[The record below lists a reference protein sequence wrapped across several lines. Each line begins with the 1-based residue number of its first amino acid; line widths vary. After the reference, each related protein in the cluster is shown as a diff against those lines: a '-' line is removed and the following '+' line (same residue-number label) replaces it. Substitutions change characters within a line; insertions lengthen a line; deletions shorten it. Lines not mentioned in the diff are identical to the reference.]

1 MKLVM
6 GCCATL
12 LACALI
18 APAANAAGWPPRPPK
33 PRDTTPPSVPTGLR
47 VASVTEDSVT
57 LTWNA
62 STDNSGSIHHYVVS
76 PGSWHPGNS
85 TTKTIGLLV
94 PSWSQVYR
102 VSAADAAGNESA
114 PSAPVTAVTAPDL
127 TAPTAPTNLQ
137 QTALNSPTSISLSWT
152 RSTDRW
158 SLWYEVLLN
167 GSVFS
172 SASSNSTR
180 LRKLPFGNHAVTVRA
195 RDVAGNRSGLSNTL
209 NVSLPD
215 TGDRTPPSA
224 PSNLTAE
231 SLEDF
236 CGSVILQ
243 WTQSTDN
250 ATQQADLEYEVYRN
264 GTFFVLVTG
273 RGYAGVYTD
282 AGTSTWHV
290 VAVDGSANGSAQSNP
305 ATVTVV
311 NQDQNLC

>member
-12 LACALI
+12 LAFALI
-18 APAANAAGWPPRPPK
+18 APAAHAGWPLKPPK

-47 VASVTEDSVT
+47 VVSVTEDSVT
-57 LTWNA
+57 LAWNA

-85 TTKTIGLLV
+85 TTKTIGFLV
-94 PSWSQVYR
+94 PNWTQTYR
-102 VSAADAAGNESA
+102 VSAADASGNESA
-114 PSAPVTAVTAPDL
+114 PSEPLTVTTAPDL
-127 TAPTAPTNLQ
+127 TAPTTPANLRL
-137 QTALNSPTSISLSWT
+137 TAMNSPTSISLAWD

-158 SLWYEVLLN
+158 AFWYEILMD
-167 GSVFS
+167 GQVFAT
-172 SASSNSTR
+172 ASSTSTR
-180 LRKLPFGNHAVTVRA
+180 LRKIPFGNHTFTVRA
-195 RDVAGNRSGLSNTL
+195 RDSGGNRSAESNPL
-209 NVSLPD
+209 AVSLPD
-215 TGDRTPPSA
+215 SGDHTPPSP

-236 CGSVILQ
+236 CGSVILR
-243 WTQSTDN
+243 WTASTDN
-250 ATQQADLEYEVYRN
+250 VDSQAQIEYEIYKD
-264 GTFFVLVTG
+264 GAFFGLVTG
-273 RGYAGVYTD
+273 SDWAGVYAD

-290 VAVDGSANGSAQSNP
+290 VAVDGSANSSAQSNP